1 MEGSSFLGAFFYFAM
16 NSGMNVNCE
25 LEKNLTNPSSFYTVE
40 EIETAGYFLSA
51 KTGFDI
57 RLVFQRNRPQEEK
70 KDENNN
76 AKKESS
82 FI

>member
-1 MEGSSFLGAFFYFAM
+1 
-16 NSGMNVNCE
+16 MNVNCE

-51 KTGFDI
+51 KKGFDI